1 MVWDRCFYRSMKI
14 TAIRTGSIDTW
25 MSLHARPLKYCGR
38 SRIEV
43 PVLCFLV
50 ECGKG
55 KILFDAGQK
64 PLSFVQDRKTADY
77 YVKVSP
83 EEIAVRKLAALDIAP
98 DDLSFIIL
106 SHKHGDHVDG
116 LEDFPNT
123 EVIIRKQ
130 ADPMP
135 EKFRNRFRYIDGE
148 FDVFG
153 DGSVL
158 CIPTPGHAPEHQS
171 LLITHED
178 GSREL
183 LIGDVVYLPEALD
196 YEPDP
201 DEYSRNSA
209 YFDSIRKVRA
219 MRDSGIKIRFSHFPY
234 HPVSC

>member
-1 MVWDRCFYRSMKI
+1 MKI
-14 TAIRTGSIDTW
+14 TTVQTGTIETW
-25 MSLHARPLKYCGR
+25 MTLHARPLKHFEKF
-38 SRIEV
+38 RIEV
-43 PVLCFLV
+43 PVFCFLA
-50 ECGKG
+50 ECRKG

-64 PLSFVQDRKTADY
+64 PLPYPQDRRTADY

-83 EEIAVRKLAALDIAP
+83 EETAVRKLAAMKISP
-98 DDLSFIIL
+98 DDLSWIIL
-106 SHKHGDHVDG
+106 SHKHADHADG
-116 LEDFPNT
+116 IEDFPNVK
-123 EVIIRKQ
+123 VIVQKQ

-135 EKFRNRFRYIDGE
+135 EKFKNRFVRINGE

-158 CIPTPGHAPEHQS
+158 CIPTPGHSPDHQS
-171 LLITHED
+171 LLLTHEN

-183 LIGDVVYLPEALD
+183 LLGDVVYLPEALD

-201 DEYSRNSA
+201 EEYNQRPD

-219 MRDSGIKIRFSHFPY
+219 MRDSGIKIRFSHDPF

>member
-1 MVWDRCFYRSMKI
+1 MKI
-14 TAIRTGSIDTW
+14 TAIQTGSIETW
-25 MSLHARPLKYCGR
+25 MSLHAKPLKNFEKFH
-38 SRIEV
+38 IEV
-43 PVLCFLV
+43 PVLCFLI

-64 PLSFVQDRKTADY
+64 PLPFVQDRKTAAY

-83 EEIAVRKLAALDIAP
+83 EETAVRKLAALNISP
-98 DDLSFIIL
+98 DDLSCIIL
-106 SHKHGDHVDG
+106 SHNHADHIDG
-116 LEDFPNT
+116 LEDFPNVK
-123 EVIIRKQ
+123 VIVRKQ

-135 EKFRNRFRYIDGE
+135 EKYRNRFLYIDGE

-153 DGSVL
+153 DGSVF

-171 LLITHED
+171 LLITHDD

-196 YEPDP
+196 YEPESG
-201 DEYSRNSA
+201 EYGLRPA

-219 MRDSGIKIRFSHFPY
+219 MRDSGIKIRFSHFPF